1 LGYLTIKINNME
13 TLDEKLKDLI
23 MSINGL
29 RSLYETLK
37 PIDINNKNAEE
48 LQNEY
53 DEIYDMIQLDIE
65 KANEILSNTGK
76 TLIPNLIKK

>member
-1 LGYLTIKINNME
+1 ME